1 MDWSLAVLFAVCVSS
16 WIIFY
21 QGVADFAIIGIQYW
35 FKSLSLLALLLEKSY
50 WDLTWQPLLHYVS
63 TA

>member
-35 FKSLSLLALLLEKSY
+35 FKSLSLLALLLEN
-50 WDLTWQPLLHYVS
+50 LIGI
-63 TA
+63 

>member
-16 WIIFY
+16 WGIFY

-35 FKSLSLLALLLEKSY
+35 FMSLSLLALLLEKSY
-50 WDLTWQPLLHYVS
+50 WDLIWQPLLRYVS

>member
-35 FKSLSLLALLLEKSY
+35 FNSLSLLALLLEN
-50 WDLTWQPLLHYVS
+50 LIGI
-63 TA
+63 

>member
-35 FKSLSLLALLLEKSY
+35 FKSLSLLALQLKKSY
-50 WDLTWQPLLHYVS
+50 WDLIWPPLLRYES
-63 TA
+63 IA